1 MYSYSVEPGWLFLFS
16 LHMRY
21 RTREPL
27 SNIQPSCIVSRQ
39 KLANARPS
47 YGREVQEYWL
57 TDWTATK
64 MLKDRSEDPHHWTI
78 LIYQWIQGSLSGIN
92 GKLSS
97 GSLVDLVDLI
107 SEMAGSSTYLWSI
120 FTLKY
125 SKTRWR
131 ILMVALRTQTV
142 FYRKTSAL
150 NPPGAL
156 YPQAHVLA
164 MKYHRIDNYPFMI
177 FGLPRGLIQ

>member
-1 MYSYSVEPGWLFLFS
+1 MIREMYSYSVEPGWLFLFS

-21 RTREPL
+21 RTSEPL
-27 SNIQPSCIVSRQ
+27 SNIQPSCMVSGQ
-39 KLANARPS
+39 KLANAHPK

-64 MLKDRSEDPHHWTI
+64 MLKDRSEDPHYWTI

-107 SEMAGSSTYLWSI
+107 SEMAGSSTYL
-120 FTLKY
+120 
-125 SKTRWR
+125 
-131 ILMVALRTQTV
+131 
-142 FYRKTSAL
+142 
-150 NPPGAL
+150 
-156 YPQAHVLA
+156 
-164 MKYHRIDNYPFMI
+164 
-177 FGLPRGLIQ
+177 